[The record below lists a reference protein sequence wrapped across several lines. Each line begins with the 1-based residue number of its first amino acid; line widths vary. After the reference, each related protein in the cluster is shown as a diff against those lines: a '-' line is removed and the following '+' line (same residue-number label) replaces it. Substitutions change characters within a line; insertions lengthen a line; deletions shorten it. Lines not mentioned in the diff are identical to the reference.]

1 MRRSNLFLTPSK
13 SISRLF
19 PVVLW
24 LMSFSAFGG
33 GGPLGIDHRLAFDD
47 SGIWKR
53 SNQTGLQNLMIAGV
67 VAGAVWEGG
76 ETRLGRTYWQS
87 VDSLLLSSVAA
98 TGLKYTF
105 SRKRPTETE
114 NPNEWFKG
122 KGHYSFPSG
131 EVAAITG
138 IVTPFVL
145 EYGKDHPSVYLLEAL
160 PLYDAIARM
169 KVRAHWQ
176 TDVLAAF
183 AVGSASGYYA
193 HDRNSPFVLSYL
205 PNSFFVGFKTKW

>member
-1 MRRSNLFLTPSK
+1 MRRSNLFLISSK
-13 SISRLF
+13 SIGRFF
-19 PVVLW
+19 PVVLL
-24 LMSFSAFGG
+24 LMSFSAFSG
-33 GGPLGIDHRLAFDD
+33 GGPLGIDHRLTFDD

-53 SNQTGLQNLMIAGV
+53 NNQTGLQTLMIAGV

-87 VDSLLLSSVAA
+87 VDSMLLSSAAA

-105 SRKRPTETE
+105 ARKRPSETD
-114 NPNEWFKG
+114 NPNEWFNG
-122 KGHYSFPSG
+122 NGHYSFPSG

-145 EYGKDHPSVYLLEAL
+145 EYRKDNPSVYLLEAL

-193 HDRNSPFVLSYL
+193 HNRNSPFVLSYL